1 MLSDCAIERS
11 NGLVLYAN
19 NKCSRMLEISNAK
32 HRSFHGFIPDC
43 LLAQFKTQTTRDPS
57 ELSSEYGSNFIDN
70 RGNSERTE
78 LFFETTARSS
88 DDWTRWGR
96 VIKRGGGVR
105 AEERVNDRAIE
116 KEEGGRE
123 RPDTLALSSII
134 SYCLLRHLI

>member
-1 MLSDCAIERS
+1 MLRLKKEARTY
-11 NGLVLYAN
+11 VK
-19 NKCSRMLEISNAK
+19 KCFGPR
-32 HRSFHGFIPDC
+32 C
-43 LLAQFKTQTTRDPS
+43 LRDGVAP
-57 ELSSEYGSNFIDN
+57 G
-70 RGNSERTE
+70 GNSGRTE

-105 AEERVNDRAIE
+105 AEERLNDRAIE